1 MHDRYT
7 RAVLT
12 VIALCLVHLCVADV
26 LRGTPAAAQV
36 YSTPRPGEQ
45 TGPLEV
51 IVVGWQNFPQDGL
64 PVQIVGGSL
73 PANAAP
79 LRVVLAGWE
88 EQPFA
93 LKGFSGDGLPVRG
106 AEGPRPAPAVR
117 VNVVKP

>member
-12 VIALCLVHLCVADV
+12 VIALCLVYLCLADV

-36 YSTPRPGEQ
+36 YSTARPGEQ
-45 TGPLEV
+45 TGPQEV
-51 IVVGWQNFPQDGL
+51 IVVGWQNLPQDGL

-73 PANAAP
+73 PRNAEP

-88 EQPFA
+88 EQPFT
-93 LKGFSGDGLPVRG
+93 LKGFGGDGLPVRG

-117 VNVVKP
+117 VSVVNP

>member
-7 RAVLT
+7 RVVLT
-12 VIALCLVHLCVADV
+12 VIALCLVYLCVADT
-26 LRGTPAAAQV
+26 LRGAPVAAQV

-51 IVVGWQNFPQDGL
+51 IVVGWQNLPREGL
-64 PVQIVGGSL
+64 PVQVVGGSL
-73 PANAAP
+73 RGTEP

-88 EQPFA
+88 EQPST

-106 AEGPRPAPAVR
+106 AEGPKPAPAVR
-117 VNVVKP
+117 VNVVNP